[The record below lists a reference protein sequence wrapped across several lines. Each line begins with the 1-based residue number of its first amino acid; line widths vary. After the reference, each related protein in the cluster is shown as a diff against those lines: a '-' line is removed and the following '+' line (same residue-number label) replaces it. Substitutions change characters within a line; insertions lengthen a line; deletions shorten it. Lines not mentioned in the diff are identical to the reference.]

1 MAPYLRHR
9 GRWWQRLRRA
19 VAGLTSR
26 MVAPADALVASC
38 RTTTRWARLQAG
50 SSLRESTERL
60 ESRSAP
66 VILDV
71 RGGRRIRRRT
81 PVISPIALECSAASA
96 PWSCRRVRPRYRD
109 RDLVLVCHT
118 QIRSAQAA
126 HLLNQAG
133 FSRVSVL
140 RGGMVEWRRQGLP
153 VEGAGSAAGA

>member
-1 MAPYLRHR
+1 MAPDLPR
-9 GRWWQRLRRA
+9 GGWWQRLRRA

-26 MVAPADALVASC
+26 MVAPADAVAALPNDDPVGGVC
-38 RTTTRWARLQAG
+38 WIEPGNL
-50 SSLRESTERL
+50 TERL

-71 RGGRRIRRRT
+71 RGADEFAGKFGHIADALNVALPQLLGR
-81 PVISPIALECSAASA
+81 VDEFA
-96 PWSCRRVRPRYRD
+96 RYRD